1 MAEEENG
8 ADGGQSKSK
17 LLIII
22 IIVLLVLLIGGGVA
36 AFMMI
41 SGQDNNQSAA
51 NSEPVQLPAIY
62 FDLKP
67 PFVVNF
73 QQGGRQRY
81 VQMTLSV
88 LARQESALSALTT
101 HMPQVRNNLVLLL
114 STQDFEMLRT
124 PEGKE
129 ELRTQVLDEM
139 RKILLEETG
148 DPGIEQVLFTNF
160 VMQ

>member
-1 MAEEENG
+1 MAEEENS
-8 ADGGQSKSK
+8 AESGQSKSK

-41 SGQDNNQSAA
+41 SGQGSSETEA
-51 NSEPVQLPAIY
+51 NAEPVQMPAIY

-73 QQGGRQRY
+73 QQNGRQRY
-81 VQMTLSV
+81 VQMSLTV
-88 LARQESALSALTT
+88 LARQESAISALTT

-114 STQDFEMLRT
+114 STQDFEILRS

-129 ELRTQVLDEM
+129 ELRTQLLDEM

-148 DPGIEQVLFTNF
+148 EPGIEQVLFTNF

>member
-1 MAEEENG
+1 MAEEEASAEG
-8 ADGGQSKSK
+8 AQSKSK

-22 IIVLLVLLIGGGVA
+22 IIVLVVLLIGGGVA
-36 AFMMI
+36 AFLMI
-41 SGQDNNQSAA
+41 SGKDDSAA
-51 NSEPVQLPAIY
+51 AADAEPVQLPAIY

-73 QQGGRQRY
+73 QVSGRQRY
-81 VQMTLSV
+81 VQMSLTV
-88 LARQESALSALTT
+88 LARKESAVSALTA
-101 HMPQVRNNLVLLL
+101 HMPQVRNNLVMLL
-114 STQDFEMLRT
+114 STQDFEVLRS

-129 ELRTQVLDEM
+129 DLRTQLLEEM